1 MISRSINSTQ
11 TTQKLVFVV
20 FLLLLLV
27 PLYVNAAPET
37 TSETTSETASE
48 TADVKLKGFA
58 GSSAMSGA
66 GSDPLNAGRMAQLVV
81 GLFIVLLCIVALAW
95 VAKRFNRLQSSSD
108 GSLRVLGGLSMGS
121 RERVVL
127 VQVGKRQLLLGVAP
141 GRINTLH
148 VLDEP
153 VESITEVSAQS
164 ADKSFAEKLSAAV
177 SRNNKQ

>member
-37 TSETTSETASE
+37 ASETTSET
-48 TADVKLKGFA
+48 TDVKLKGFA